1 MWENRI
7 RVVVIK
13 QMNHLSKSKWTSIER
28 LNGWRH
34 YEVLNVLK
42 KRQEV
47 EMFSVC
53 ESDIKIMIPTND
65 LKDKSKWVTGW
76 VGKKSNSD

>member
-1 MWENRI
+1 
-7 RVVVIK
+7 
-13 QMNHLSKSKWTSIER
+13 
-28 LNGWRH
+28 
-34 YEVLNVLK
+34 
-42 KRQEV
+42 V

>member
-1 MWENRI
+1 M
-7 RVVVIK
+7 VVIK
-13 QMNHLSKSKWTSIER
+13 QMNHLFKSKWTSIER

-42 KRQEV
+42 KRQKV

-76 VGKKSNSD
+76 VGKESNSD